1 MRKIAIVEDDPDEL
15 GRLTVMLS
23 AHGQCA
29 PFADGQAFMKALHR
43 DTYDLVCIDWNLPDI
58 TGIELVQRV
67 RAGSL
72 APNIP
77 IILIT
82 ARSTDEDIV
91 AGLVSGADD
100 YVTKPV
106 RKPVL
111 LARVETLMRRLAPP
125 TDDHLEKFGDY
136 TFDRSRDVVM
146 TGQDE
151 RILTTKE
158 FNLALLLFR
167 NMHRPL
173 ARSYLMEEVWGA
185 AANVSS
191 RTLDTHVCRLKTKLG
206 LTPANGYNFGP
217 VYGFGYRLEKTSV
230 GATPEMATR

>member
-23 AHGQCA
+23 AQGQCV
-29 PFADGQAFMKALHR
+29 PFPDSQAFLKALHR
-43 DTYDLVCIDWNLPDI
+43 DTYDLACIDWNLPDI
-58 TGIELVQRV
+58 TGIELVKRI
-67 RAGSL
+67 RSGAL

-91 AGLVSGADD
+91 AGLVAGADD

-111 LARVETLMRRLAPP
+111 LARVDTLMRRLAPP
-125 TDDHLEKFGDY
+125 ADDHLETFGDFV
-136 TFDRSRDVVM
+136 FDRSRDVVI
-146 TGQDE
+146 TGDEE
-151 RILTTKE
+151 RILTAKE

-217 VYGFGYRLEKTSV
+217 VYGFGYRLERT
-230 GATPEMATR
+230 GAAAIEMVAH